1 MTAYTALR
9 LVEFEFE
16 NDGKPD
22 SEIIVLYDETEEKFY
37 LYGTRRP
44 FKNTRFQNLSY
55 EYVYNYSRLNS
66 LASLIMILT
75 NNLND
80 YNDSNE
86 DAVNYTVEIHNIKI
100 CDCELDI
107 LDYNYLK
114 TKFSSH
120 NEMVAYDN
128 QVLDKKKLKTILKT
142 LTSSY

>member
-1 MTAYTALR
+1 MTITAYTALR
-9 LVEFEFE
+9 IVEFE

-75 NNLND
+75 NNLNY
-80 YNDSNE
+80 YND

-100 CDCELDI
+100 CDCELDT

-114 TKFSSH
+114 TKFSTH